1 MLTLLM
7 GSTIQS
13 ILNGACAKNVQNER
27 FELLNMVDSKDS
39 LDREVTSDFKMVANP
54 INTRTTAM
62 PLYKH
67 IQFHIDMKLIFT
79 ARSNN
84 TCTASKL

>member
-39 LDREVTSDFKMVANP
+39 LDREVTSDF
-54 INTRTTAM
+54 
-62 PLYKH
+62 
-67 IQFHIDMKLIFT
+67 
-79 ARSNN
+79 
-84 TCTASKL
+84 